1 MIKILEPDEE
11 EKIDYIYKL
20 FGKYDDEL
28 GFVPKPLIR
37 EEAIKGRVLYIEED
51 KIASACIFSLR
62 KDKIIVIYDIVTD
75 KEYRGKGHAK
85 EIIKFLSR
93 NHLVELKCPIDNQS
107 NEFYKK
113 IGFKLKQTV
122 KGRKR
127 DLNIWVGYKIGDKV

>member
-28 GFVPKPLIR
+28 GFVPKPLIQ

-113 IGFKLKQTV
+113 IGFKLK
-122 KGRKR
+122 
-127 DLNIWVGYKIGDKV
+127 